1 MKTRHNSGILS
12 FLNSHARMLLLLTLM
27 ILLSGGVFLYRSQ
40 EKAMQEDVE
49 TKLTAIARLKADQIT
64 DWHKDSLKDAGLFSA
79 FLRLSVPRFL
89 ADPSE
94 ENRRDN
100 LFRFQSLAD
109 QHDYD
114 DIILVSL
121 DGKELLSL
129 SGTFG
134 VHREYQSVL
143 ETVLRERKPLFMDLH
158 REANAPA
165 VHTTIVAPLFADET
179 PDAPA
184 IGALI
189 LISNATR
196 FLSPLIQSWPTA
208 EKTAETLLVRR
219 DKDHVLFL
227 SDLRYQPDAALN
239 LRIPLSQAESVAVM
253 AAQGKEGYVESKDYC
268 GSDVAAVIL
277 PIPESPWFMVAKID
291 RREAFFEWHFRSV
304 LLLML
309 ILGMTLL
316 VGVVGLVI
324 RQREKKIEFQ
334 MLYHSETALRTAME
348 RHSTTLK
355 SIGDAVIS
363 TDTQGLV
370 ELMNPVAE
378 TLTGWKQD
386 EAMGRSLEDVFS
398 IINENTREKAENP
411 VRKIIKDGLV
421 VGLANHT
428 ILIARDGK
436 EHQIADS
443 ASPIKDTDGTVIGV
457 VLVFRDITHEVETE
471 EKLLQSQKM
480 DSIGTLAGGIAHD
493 FNNILFALIGH
504 TELLLSDFPD
514 EGSTRDSLKAIYS
527 SALRARDLVKQILT
541 FARQEKGELMMMK
554 LQPIVKEALKLI
566 RSTIPTTIVMHQSIQ
581 SDCGVVVA
589 DPTQIHQIFMNLATN
604 AYHAMEENGG
614 ELTVTLKEVQLG
626 AEERIDPDMT
636 PGAYACLS
644 VADTGKGMHKGVMDR
659 MFEPFFTTKSQG
671 KGTGLG
677 MAVVHGIVKR
687 LKGAIQVHSEPGRG
701 TQIQVYLPVI
711 QKSSENQ
718 GVLVQDPIPGG
729 TERVLLVDDEK
740 DIVHIEKQA
749 LERLGYK
756 VEVCTNGI
764 EALAAF
770 RAVPDK
776 FDLIISDLA
785 MPRMPGDKLAAELL
799 KIRPDIPILLCTGFS
814 DTLSEPTA
822 KSIGIKGILLKPIII
837 RDLAKKIREVLDK

>member
-1 MKTRHNSGILS
+1 
-12 FLNSHARMLLLLTLM
+12 
-27 ILLSGGVFLYRSQ
+27 
-40 EKAMQEDVE
+40 
-49 TKLTAIARLKADQIT
+49 
-64 DWHKDSLKDAGLFSA
+64 
-79 FLRLSVPRFL
+79 
-89 ADPSE
+89 
-94 ENRRDN
+94 
-100 LFRFQSLAD
+100 
-109 QHDYD
+109 
-114 DIILVSL
+114 
-121 DGKELLSL
+121 
-129 SGTFG
+129 
-134 VHREYQSVL
+134 
-143 ETVLRERKPLFMDLH
+143 
-158 REANAPA
+158 
-165 VHTTIVAPLFADET
+165 
-179 PDAPA
+179 
-184 IGALI
+184 
-189 LISNATR
+189 
-196 FLSPLIQSWPTA
+196 
-208 EKTAETLLVRR
+208 
-219 DKDHVLFL
+219 
-227 SDLRYQPDAALN
+227 
-239 LRIPLSQAESVAVM
+239 
-253 AAQGKEGYVESKDYC
+253 
-268 GSDVAAVIL
+268 
-277 PIPESPWFMVAKID
+277 
-291 RREAFFEWHFRSV
+291 
-304 LLLML
+304 
-309 ILGMTLL
+309 
-316 VGVVGLVI
+316 
-324 RQREKKIEFQ
+324 
-334 MLYHSETALRTAME
+334 ME

-411 VRKIIKDGLV
+411 VRKIIKDGLG

-443 ASPIKDTDGTVIGV
+443 AAPIKDTDGTVIGV

-504 TELLLSDFPD
+504 TELLLNDFPD
-514 EGSTRDSLKAIYS
+514 DGSTRDSLKAIYS
-527 SALRARDLVKQILT
+527 SSLRARDLVKQILT

-659 MFEPFFTTKSQG
+659 MFEPFFTTKAQG